1 MKKFLLVTAI
11 TLFSFVSG
19 AQVIFYVESP
29 SPNEGSYDLTYA
41 TPGGGWGTPDLAD
54 PVNAIT
60 AEVEWVSNGV
70 DSLSCDPLTVDL
82 TGKIA
87 VLYRGDCEFGLKAL
101 NAYNAGAV
109 GVIIINVAGEPVG
122 MGPGADGA
130 TVPVPVVMISSTAGS
145 LLKAEFEVGTT
156 TVFIGTKTGL
166 YDDDMGMTPQDYLR
180 AQSFGVPGALN
191 LDDTEFEVEVG
202 SWVRNYGLVDQSDVQ
217 LQATIVKDGST
228 LYDEISAAQAID
240 AGDSMFIPL
249 PTFSQSSYENGL
261 YEMDYTI
268 VYGGAE
274 EADFDNQQECDF
286 FFSDSLY
293 SLCRIDPSTS
303 LPVQNIPQF
312 NGATSLMETCL
323 HFQDPN
329 ASRVRFEGVTFAG
342 NTSQFPEVTS
352 MDGAFFEVYV
362 YEWNDGFTDFNDYP
376 DWNTADLNEV
386 DYASYIYTSDLQ
398 GVPVWVP
405 FDDKVQLNDDQ
416 RYMICLTFDPTIYPG
431 YDNKVDYT
439 TNFDNY
445 LQPLNVLRT
454 DLGQYFA
461 LGFGGDQSP
470 SLSINLG
477 SATANIVELPVVDL
491 DAYPNPAMDFVNI
504 PMKEGHEGNVF
515 MQIFDLDGRMIES
528 QDVSMQGNMLQVD
541 VTSVPAGTYVID
553 LQFANGEKGTVQ
565 VAVIH

>member
-1 MKKFLLVTAI
+1 MVTMV
-11 TLFSFVSG
+11 SFASG
-19 AQVIFYVESP
+19 AQVIFYVEAP

-41 TPGGGWGTPDLAD
+41 TPGGGWGTPDLEVPA
-54 PVNAIT
+54 NAIT
-60 AEVEWVSNGV
+60 GDVEWVSNGI

-87 VLYRGDCEFGLKAL
+87 VLYRGDCEFGLKSL
-101 NAYNAGAV
+101 NAYNAGAI
-109 GVIIINVAGEPVG
+109 GVIIINVAGEPVA
-122 MGPGADGA
+122 MGPGADGGS
-130 TVPVPVVMISSTAGS
+130 VPVPVVMISATTGAT
-145 LLKAEFEVGTT
+145 LKAEFEAGTT
-156 TVFIGTKTGL
+156 SVFIGTKTGL
-166 YDDDMGMTPQDYLR
+166 YNDDLGMTPQDHLR

-191 LDDTEFEVEVG
+191 LNDTEFEVEVG
-202 SWVRNYGLVDQSDVQ
+202 AWVRNYGMDDQTDVQ

-228 LYDEISAAQAID
+228 IYDEISTVETINSL
-240 AGDSMFIPL
+240 DSFFFSL
-249 PTFSQSSYENGL
+249 PTFSQTSYENGL

-268 VYGGAE
+268 VYGAAD

-293 SLCRIDPSTS
+293 SLCRIDPGTYK
-303 LPVQNIPQF
+303 PIQTIPQF
-312 NGATSLMETCL
+312 NGTTSLMETCL

-342 NTSQFPEVTS
+342 NSSQFPDATS
-352 MDGAFFEVYV
+352 LDGAFFEVYA

-398 GVPVWVP
+398 GEPVWVP
-405 FDDKVQLNDDQ
+405 FEDKVVLDDDQ
-416 RYMICLTFDPTIYPG
+416 RYMICVTFDPTIYPG

-470 SLSINLG
+470 TLSLNFGPAEAGL
-477 SATANIVELPVVDL
+477 VELPQVEL

-504 PMKEGHEGNVF
+504 PMKEGHEGNVT
-515 MQIFDLDGRMIES
+515 MQIFNLDGKLMES
-528 QDVSMQGNMLQVD
+528 QEVSMQGNMLQVD
-541 VTSVPAGTYVID
+541 VTSIPAGTYVID
-553 LQFANGEKGTVQ
+553 LQFANGETGKVQ